1 MTPADEIERRI
12 GKLQLGMRSEGFDG
26 LFILQR
32 VDLLYF
38 SGTAQKGFLFIPA
51 RGAPLLLVKKYL
63 PRAVAESP
71 LKDIIQIQSVKDV
84 PGYLVQYY
92 GEAIHRVAFE
102 WDVMPVREFH
112 FLRQLFPGSE
122 CLDGSPLIHALRAI
136 KSDWEIIQIERA
148 ARKSA
153 RVFDY
158 IQENLQPG
166 RTPLQIAGMVESFAR
181 AEGHSAR
188 FRIRDYQRKGF
199 TMQALLQARAGI
211 SDPPCLPEASQG
223 MALLV
228 KSGERIER
236 GEPVVMET
244 RFVLN
249 GYHMDESRTFAVG
262 PLTGEAEA
270 VSRRVLDLHNDLL
283 ERLGPGIE
291 TREWIRKT
299 KKETRCLHASLSV
312 TGHGIGLE
320 LIEPPLISPEGAQAL
335 EKGMVLAVAVETG
348 MDSPL
353 RAGIKSVV
361 LVTEKGHR
369 TLSRVPSC
377 VLTTL

>member
-1 MTPADEIERRI
+1 
-12 GKLQLGMRSEGFDG
+12 
-26 LFILQR
+26 
-32 VDLLYF
+32 
-38 SGTAQKGFLFIPA
+38 
-51 RGAPLLLVKKYL
+51 
-63 PRAVAESP
+63 
-71 LKDIIQIQSVKDV
+71 
-84 PGYLVQYY
+84 
-92 GEAIHRVAFE
+92 
-102 WDVMPVREFH
+102 
-112 FLRQLFPGSE
+112 
-122 CLDGSPLIHALRAI
+122 
-136 KSDWEIIQIERA
+136 
-148 ARKSA
+148 
-153 RVFDY
+153 
-158 IQENLQPG
+158 
-166 RTPLQIAGMVESFAR
+166 
-181 AEGHSAR
+181 
-188 FRIRDYQRKGF
+188 
-199 TMQALLQARAGI
+199 
-211 SDPPCLPEASQG
+211 
-223 MALLV
+223 
-228 KSGERIER
+228 
-236 GEPVVMET
+236 MET